1 MNNIKTKGS
10 TMSRGSDW
18 FKAYKKG
25 KKGGKK

>member
-1 MNNIKTKGS
+1 MNNIKTKGA

-18 FKAYKKG
+18 FKSYGK

>member
-18 FKAYKKG
+18 FKAYKR